1 MIKIINKILR
11 CFKIIILRKTTFD
24 HLITKDYLIQIIE
37 LLKIVKK
44 KQINYILN
52 NFKYSKAQLFQ
63 DFFVLSQL
71 NFRKKGFFVEFGATN
86 GFDLSNTFLLE
97 KKFGWRGILC
107 EPAKIWH
114 KELKKKR
121 KVKIETKCVWKKSN
135 LTLTFNEAN
144 IAELSTIK
152 EYSSSDC
159 HKNNRKGNSYTVETV
174 SLEDLLN
181 KYKAPKI
188 IDYLSID
195 TEGSEFEI
203 LSVFNFNKY
212 KFRVIT
218 CEHNYTANRRKVF
231 LLLTKYGYKRKFKKL
246 SKFDDWYVLNK

>member
-1 MIKIINKILR
+1 MIKFINKI
-11 CFKIIILRKTTFD
+11 FGFFNIKILRKSTFD
-24 HLITKDYLIQIIE
+24 RLILRDYLTQIID
-37 LLKIVKK
+37 LFKIVKK
-44 KQINYILN
+44 KQVSYILHN
-52 NFKYSKAQLFQ
+52 IKHSKAQLLQ

-71 NFRKKGFFVEFGATN
+71 NFKKKGFFVEFGATD
-86 GFDLSNTFLLE
+86 GFNLSNTLLLE
-97 KKFGWRGILC
+97 KKFGWTGILC

-114 KELKKKR
+114 KELKKR
-121 KVKIETKCVWKKSN
+121 KAKIETKCIWKKSN
-135 LTLTFNEAN
+135 LTLAFKEAN

-152 EYSSSDC
+152 EYVDSDY
-159 HKNNRKGNSYTVETV
+159 HENNRKGRSYSVETI
-174 SLEDLLN
+174 SLEDLLD

-218 CEHNYTANRRKVF
+218 CEHNYTVNRKKVF